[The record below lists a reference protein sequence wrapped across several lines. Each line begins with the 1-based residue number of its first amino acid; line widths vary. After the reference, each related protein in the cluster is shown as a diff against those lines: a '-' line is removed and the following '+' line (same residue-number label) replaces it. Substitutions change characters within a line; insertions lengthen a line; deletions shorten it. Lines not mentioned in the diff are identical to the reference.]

1 MSARLAGQALIIT
14 GTTGIGAATARL
26 AAAEGAK
33 IVVAGRDEVSC
44 LDLGDALGCECWV
57 GDLLERNAAE
67 SIVAL
72 CVSRFGRLDA
82 LFNVAGLSG
91 RRFGDAP
98 VHECTD
104 EGWEATLENNLT
116 TMFRMCR
123 AATAH
128 MLEQAPGGSGLR
140 GSILNMASVLAFS
153 PEPRHFATHAYAAGK
168 GGAIAMTRSMAA
180 HYAPGKIRVNAIAPG
195 LVRTPM
201 SQRAQASPELQDFVA
216 RKQPLAAGMVEAD
229 DVARAALFLLSD
241 EARAITGQVLTV
253 DAGWSVTGV

>member
-1 MSARLAGQALIIT
+1 
-14 GTTGIGAATARL
+14 
-26 AAAEGAK
+26 
-33 IVVAGRDEVSC
+33 
-44 LDLGDALGCECWV
+44 
-57 GDLLERNAAE
+57 
-67 SIVAL
+67 
-72 CVSRFGRLDA
+72 
-82 LFNVAGLSG
+82 
-91 RRFGDAP
+91 
-98 VHECTD
+98 
-104 EGWEATLENNLT
+104 
-116 TMFRMCR
+116 
-123 AATAH
+123 
-128 MLEQAPGGSGLR
+128 
-140 GSILNMASVLAFS
+140 MASVLAFS

-201 SQRAQASPELQDFVA
+201 SQRAQASPELQEFVA